1 MLNRGSV
8 STPSYLR
15 RKCMKFLKEPCA
27 WLRRLLSGLVS
38 ALLLFS
44 VITLLH
50 AVYIAMHYSFQGTVL
65 LLALLLIFVMIYDWT
80 CSLAKRHRKP
90 YKSEEEI
97 KDSFK
102 DVTGYSKAMTK
113 CLLFLYLGLLV
124 ANTYMTFVFSK
135 PSHEHWVTSIEKFN
149 EDEEIIS
156 TGDIWLV
163 ECLPAYQQKSL
174 IIAIDSVNAL
184 TELKDNVE
192 EIDAETYQQYTQKGI
207 QLLDSY
213 SYLRLII
220 ILMWLVAGAVKCKV
234 DRSLLYHTTLKEFRV
249 KNDSD
254 SISK

>member
-1 MLNRGSV
+1 
-8 STPSYLR
+8 
-15 RKCMKFLKEPCA
+15 MKFLKEPFA
-27 WLRRLLSGLVS
+27 WLRRFLSCFTC
-38 ALLLFS
+38 AILLFS
-44 VITLLH
+44 VVTLLH
-50 AVYIAMHYSFQGTVL
+50 AVYVAMHYSFQGTVL
-65 LLALLLIFVMIYDWT
+65 LLALILILVMIYDWS
-80 CSLAKRHRKP
+80 CSLAKRHGRK

-113 CLLFLYLGLLV
+113 CMLFLYLGLLL

-149 EDEEIIS
+149 EGEEIIS
-156 TGDIWLV
+156 TGDMWLV

-192 EIDAETYQQYTQKGI
+192 EIDAETYQQYTQKGK
-207 QLLDSY
+207 QLMDNY
-213 SYLRLII
+213 SYMRLII

-234 DRSLLYHTTLKEFRV
+234 DRCLTYHTTLKEFRV
-249 KNDSD
+249 KNDSN